1 MIDKKRGKQKMED
14 STIEAGA
21 LAKERLAVLV
31 LSALLIATAGT
42 VLQIGG
48 ISWVLW

>member
-21 LAKERLAVLV
+21 LAKEN
-31 LSALLIATAGT
+31 
-42 VLQIGG
+42 GG
-48 ISWVLW
+48 GWKN